1 MHIVSLYF
9 CTGILYSTY
18 VYIFI
23 HTPIFFDMYISI
35 HRICVY
41 WSIFTHE
48 VRLTYVGVWFYTLW
62 NQHSVWTEERHR
74 KTMSI
79 HFPCFVTCNS
89 WRHAFAT
96 EAQISTSFVL
106 MDRMARKKERHNVSN
121 LFDSVCACKAFFDRV
136 VPTIHVVGG
145 VYQTYIIYYESY
157 LYIYYVNRMDFT
169 RVYIYIHVNVCVYT
183 SLFNYT
189 YFRDQM

>member
-1 MHIVSLYF
+1 
-9 CTGILYSTY
+9 
-18 VYIFI
+18 
-23 HTPIFFDMYISI
+23 
-35 HRICVY
+35 
-41 WSIFTHE
+41 
-48 VRLTYVGVWFYTLW
+48 
-62 NQHSVWTEERHR
+62 
-74 KTMSI
+74 
-79 HFPCFVTCNS
+79 
-89 WRHAFAT
+89 
-96 EAQISTSFVL
+96 
-106 MDRMARKKERHNVSN
+106 MARKKERHNVSN

-136 VPTIHVVGG
+136 VPTIHGVGG

>member
-48 VRLTYVGVWFYTLW
+48 VRLTYVGVWFYTPW

-136 VPTIHVVGG
+136 VPTIHGVGG

-157 LYIYYVNRMDFT
+157 LYNYILCKSYGFYACI
-169 RVYIYIHVNVCVYT
+169 YIYTCQCMCVY
-183 SLFNYT
+183 LFI
-189 YFRDQM
+189 